1 MTELS
6 TPRLRGFAAFS
17 PEQRA
22 AFGRKGGLSVSPD
35 KRAFSRSSQLARSAG
50 VKGGAAV
57 PADKRSF
64 SIDRNL
70 ASEAGKK
77 SRRPASLVAPK
88 NE

>member
-1 MTELS
+1 MTETS
-6 TPRLRGFAAFS
+6 PPRLRGFAAFS
-17 PEQRA
+17 PEKRTA
-22 AFGRKGGLSVSPD
+22 VGRKGGLSVSPD

-70 ASEAGKK
+70 ASTAGKK
-77 SRRPASLVAPK
+77 SRRTASLVASD
-88 NE
+88 NS